1 MFLLQKIK
9 TMEKLIHWSKIWD
22 MMQRTDTHGEP
33 IPFQL
38 AYVKLSTGEIRE
50 YDRCTLTSVHTNGT
64 TVNVLP
70 DGEFRPRKIRKVS
83 IIEFN
88 HAKVY
93 L

>member
-1 MFLLQKIK
+1 MFLLQKIE
-9 TMEKLIHWSKIWD
+9 TMEKLIHWSKLLDI
-22 MMQRTDTHGEP
+22 MERTDSSGVP

-38 AYVKLSTGEIRE
+38 CYVKLSTGEVRE